1 MTHLRRNILRF
12 YWLETVFLII
22 RLFNNDLGRQR

>member
-12 YWLETVFLII
+12 YWRETIFLII
-22 RLFNNDLGRQR
+22 RLFDNDSGRQR